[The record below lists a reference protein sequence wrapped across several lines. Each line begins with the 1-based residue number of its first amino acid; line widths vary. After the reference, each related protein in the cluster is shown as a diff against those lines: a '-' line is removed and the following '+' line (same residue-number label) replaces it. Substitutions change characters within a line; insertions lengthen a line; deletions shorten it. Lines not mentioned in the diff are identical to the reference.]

1 MEDGTPGAVIDVA
14 LFRLRRIWS
23 RPLRARKAADPQ
35 RPVQMSNVMVVHAV
49 HKLSLDVAEVTVGA
63 VAEQLD
69 VDPSTASR
77 LVNDAIG
84 AGLVTREESEV
95 DARRARLVLS
105 ATGRRVLE
113 AVVRYR
119 RAYLDGLMAGW
130 DRTDREAFARL
141 LTRFAEAATAR
152 PADAVALDHLIA
164 EALEGGGTGG
174 PVASGTAPEPGG
186 PAEPAP
192 GGEPGTVPDGGPAD
206 PARGVTT
213 RP

>member
-23 RPLRARKAADPQ
+23 RPLRARKTADPQ

-105 ATGRRVLE
+105 APGRRVLE

-119 RAYLDGLMAGW
+119 RAYLDGLMADW
-130 DRTDREAFARL
+130 DRADREAFARL

-152 PADAVALDHLIA
+152 PADSAALDRLIA
-164 EALEGGGTGG
+164 EALEGGGADT
-174 PVASGTAPEPGG
+174 PVASGTV
-186 PAEPAP
+186 PAP
-192 GGEPGTVPDGGPAD
+192 GGPVTPSPGTRSGPLPDGGTAD
-206 PARGVTT
+206 PARGAAT